1 MVFLSIRKITS
12 WLKLYVRRK
21 LEFTTFVRRFR
32 GNNGPG
38 KMCTSCWRKLTPLAH
53 DKASERQWPSA
64 ISSQIGISENIEL
77 VEIIC
82 SHESALHIHKSP
94 YKIERRR
101 ALHGRPFS
109 ALQSTIL
116 QLEMCSACR
125 GLLSFATWHLVFSK
139 IVSNK
144 LQINVKNKITVI
156 CAKFGTDMINIC
168 DVTSRKTKWPHF
180 YAPACICIFYA
191 V

>member
-1 MVFLSIRKITS
+1 
-12 WLKLYVRRK
+12 
-21 LEFTTFVRRFR
+21 
-32 GNNGPG
+32 
-38 KMCTSCWRKLTPLAH
+38 MCTSCWRKLTPLAH

-180 YAPACICIFYA
+180 LCTSLYLYILCCVSLHTRAKQTVHSALVDMHTQCSGKSLGTTQRSRL
-191 V
+191 